1 MSVIR
6 YFTYSLLVRVSLVED
21 LVPKSMELVNAIVVL
36 EREIVSSLVT
46 VLEFSAEEGFTVKW
60 LVDIAIVVDQKAERI

>member
-21 LVPKSMELVNAIVVL
+21 LVPKSMELVNAVVVL

-46 VLEFSAEEGFTVKW
+46 ILEFSAEESFTVKW